1 MSEHR
6 AEPVGGPVIYNRFTK
21 FLVMFLG
28 LWVLIL
34 AYRFATGIGT
44 VSGLTDGYPWGIWI
58 AFDVVTGTA
67 LACGGYAIAILAY
80 ILNKGKYHPLVRPA
94 LLTSALGYSMAALAI
109 IIDVGR
115 WWGIWRIPLGGFP
128 DMGSYNWNSALLEV
142 ALCVMAY
149 VGVLWI
155 ELGPAFLEKWEATSK
170 NSALVGFAKFGLKFY
185 DKALIW
191 IIALGVLL
199 PTMHQ
204 SSLGVLMLL
213 GGWKLHGLWNTAWIP
228 LLYLIS
234 CIGMGYAV
242 VVWESAVSSK
252 AFKREREDSM
262 LISLSGA
269 MVVVLGLYLLL
280 RFADI
285 IISGKTMLM
294 FNSGMLSIMFWI
306 EIALFAI
313 PMVMLMR
320 AKDRANFGTIFKASM
335 LIMLAGALYRFDS
348 YIVAFNPGENWSY
361 FPTTLEM
368 LITLGT
374 VAFEIFLYIFIVKRY
389 PILSGTRSAQGP
401 ALEGRA

>member
-1 MSEHR
+1 MSEHH
-6 AEPVGGPVIYNRFTK
+6 AEPVGGPVVFNRFTK

-44 VSGLTDGYPWGIWI
+44 VSGLTDG
-58 AFDVVTGTA
+58 FDVVTGTA
-67 LACGGYAIAILAY
+67 LACGGYAIAILCY

-94 LLTSALGYSMAALAI
+94 ILTSALGYSMAALAI

-128 DMGSYNWNSALLEV
+128 DMGKYNWNSALLEV

-155 ELGPAFLEKWEATSK
+155 ELGPAFLEKWQATSK
-170 NSALVGFAKFGLKFY
+170 KQGLVKFAEAGLKFY

-213 GGWKLHGLWNTAWIP
+213 GGVKLHGLWSTSWIP

-242 VVWESAVSSK
+242 VVWESAVSSRV
-252 AFKREREDSM
+252 FKREREDSM

-269 MVVVLGLYLLL
+269 MVVVLGLYLVL
-280 RFADI
+280 RIGDI
-285 IISGKTMLM
+285 LISGKTALM
-294 FNSGMLSIMFWI
+294 FNSGILSIMFWI

-335 LIMLAGALYRFDS
+335 LIMLGGALYRFDT
-348 YIVAFNPGENWSY
+348 YLVAFNPGEGWSY
-361 FPTTLEM
+361 FPTSLEM

-374 VAFEIFLYIFIVKRY
+374 VAFEIFLYIVIVKRY
-389 PILSGTRSAQGP
+389 PILSGTRVAGT
-401 ALEGRA
+401 AH

>member
-1 MSEHR
+1 MSDHS
-6 AEPVGGPVIYNRFTK
+6 AEPVGGPIIFNRFTK

-44 VSGLTDGYPWGIWI
+44 VSGLTDGYPWGLWI

-94 LLTSALGYSMAALAI
+94 LLTSALGYSMAGLAI
-109 IIDVGR
+109 VIDVGR

-155 ELGPAFLEKWEATSK
+155 ELGPAFLEKWKGTSK
-170 NSALVGFAKFGLKFY
+170 NSALVKFSEAGLKFY

-204 SSLGVLMLL
+204 SSLGTVMLL
-213 GGWKLHGLWNTAWIP
+213 GGWKLHALWNTPWIP
-228 LLYLIS
+228 LLFLIS
-234 CIGMGYAV
+234 CIGMGYAI
-242 VVWESAVSSK
+242 VVWESAVSSTV
-252 AFKREREDSM
+252 FKRQREDEM
-262 LISLSGA
+262 LVSLSGA
-269 MVVVLGLYLLL
+269 MVVVLGLFLLL

-285 IISGKTMLM
+285 VVSGKAVLM
-294 FNSGMLSIMFWI
+294 FTSGFLSLMFWI

-313 PMVMLMR
+313 PIYMLM
-320 AKDRANFGTIFKASM
+320 KVKTTKSFLTIFRASM
-335 LIMLAGALYRFDS
+335 LIMLAGALYRFDA
-348 YIVAFNPGENWSY
+348 YIVAYNPGENWSY
-361 FPTTLEM
+361 FPTTLEL
-368 LITLGT
+368 LITLGV
-374 VAFEIFLYIFIVKRY
+374 VAFEIFLYIVIVKRY
-389 PILSGTRSAQGP
+389 PILSGTRATQVREI
-401 ALEGRA
+401 EGRA